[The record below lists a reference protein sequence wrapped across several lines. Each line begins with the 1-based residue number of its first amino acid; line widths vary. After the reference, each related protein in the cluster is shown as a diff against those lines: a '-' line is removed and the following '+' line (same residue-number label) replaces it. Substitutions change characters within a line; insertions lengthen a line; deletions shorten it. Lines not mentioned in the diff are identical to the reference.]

1 MTEFTCRVPS
11 AYPAGP
17 DGGLEV
23 KVISGKSH
31 GVESPVR
38 PLGGCWFF
46 HVIFKKKGTIFQDIR
61 EFRFLFAIWKTVLTH
76 LLDGS
81 RWLDNIPV

>member
-1 MTEFTCRVPS
+1 MFRSHEKTVTGFRRLIWTFVGWQLNISLPT

-17 DGGLEV
+17 DGGIAV

-38 PLGGCWFF
+38 PIGGCWYF
-46 HVIFKKKGTIFQDIR
+46 HVTMARSDLTMFQDIR
-61 EFRFLFAIWKTVLTH
+61 
-76 LLDGS
+76 
-81 RWLDNIPV
+81 